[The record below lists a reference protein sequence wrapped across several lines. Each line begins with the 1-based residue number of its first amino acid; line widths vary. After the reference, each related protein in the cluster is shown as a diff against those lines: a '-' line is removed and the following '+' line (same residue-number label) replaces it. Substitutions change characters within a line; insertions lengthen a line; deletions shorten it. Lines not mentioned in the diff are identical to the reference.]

1 SGLMLAA
8 HWGGLRVRDRGY
20 VAIGE
25 GLAVIGGATLLLGIA
40 LIGQIYHLSRRPAD
54 AVELWWLLPLPAAFA
69 LPSLAV
75 GALAYAGIVVWFIM
89 QATDRGTLLGGAV
102 LQAPLLW
109 GAAYGALGLVLLG
122 LGMLHGDGAYRR
134 LRQLLEQAG
143 IALTLTVFIVLGI
156 PFYRELNLDSCR
168 CASVAIAGWTLLGVA
183 ALLIGARRPARAPPG
198 RP

>member
-1 SGLMLAA
+1 
-8 HWGGLRVRDRGY
+8 
-20 VAIGE
+20 VARWW
-25 GLAVIGGATLLLGIA
+25 
-40 LIGQIYHLSRRPAD
+40 S
-54 AVELWWLLPLPAAFA
+54 WLLPAAYA
-69 LPSLAV
+69 LPSLAL
-75 GALAYAGIVVWFIM
+75 GALAYGGIVVWFVM
-89 QATDRGTLLGGAV
+89 QATDGGTLLGGAV
-102 LQAPLLW
+102 LRAPLLW
-109 GAAYGALGLVLLG
+109 SPAYGALGLVLLG

-143 IALTLTVFIVLGI
+143 IALTLTVLIVLGF